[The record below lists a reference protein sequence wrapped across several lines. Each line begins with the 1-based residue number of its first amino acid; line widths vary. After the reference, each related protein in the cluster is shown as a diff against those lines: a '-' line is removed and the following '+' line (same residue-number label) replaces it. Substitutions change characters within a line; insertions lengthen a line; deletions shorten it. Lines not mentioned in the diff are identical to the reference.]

1 MRRFWRTV
9 RDRIDPQMVVTM
21 YALQCVSRCSFLAA
35 FMASANAVEITVKN
49 DAITNFANAAIVTG
63 FAVNEKAAAW
73 LTSPCAG
80 NVRAVQVFWRS
91 QNGTAANSIEQS
103 IEVLRAATFP
113 QPGAVQASILGPV
126 MNDGVLN
133 EFRFLDENNTIP
145 LNVAVAANEVFVVA
159 FEFGNVPPQGSGP
172 SLVRDVDGILPGRN
186 GLLADIGGTFQW
198 FNSATLGLTGDW
210 VIRAVVDCP
219 AVPTQV
225 DVSIAMSATPAAYT
239 AGQPITLDIVAAN
252 TGPAAAVGTTIVDLF
267 PAALTNVNWSCVG
280 NSGGTCPAATGSG
293 NITAQINLPA
303 NAATTFSVNAIIA
316 NGVTG
321 TISNSATAVVAA
333 TLTDTMPDNNT
344 RTLDILPAGSPIIF
358 QNGFE

>member
-1 MRRFWRTV
+1 MDFIQTIARG
-9 RDRIDPQMVVTM
+9 
-21 YALQCVSRCSFLAA
+21 SFLLAVVMRA
-35 FMASANAVEITVKN
+35 DAVEITVKN
-49 DAITNFANAAIVTG
+49 DSINNFANAAIVTG

-103 IEVLRAATFP
+103 IEVLRAGTFP

-172 SLVRDVDGILPGRN
+172 SLVRDVDGVLPGRN

-225 DVSIAMSATPAAYT
+225 DVSVAMSATPAAYT
-239 AGQPITLDIVAAN
+239 AGQPIALSIVAAN
-252 TGPAAAVGTTIVDLF
+252 SGPAAAVGTTIVDLF
-267 PAALTNVNWSCVG
+267 PAALTNVTWTCVG
-280 NSGGTCPAATGSG
+280 SGGGSCPAANGNG

-303 NAATTFSVNAIIA
+303 NASTTFSVNATVGG
-316 NGVTG
+316 GVTG

-344 RTLDILPAGSPIIF
+344 RTLDILPASGPITFF